1 MKFSNFFLVFIL
13 SFILFF
19 STSVSCYASDSD
31 KLDATGFNSWSL
43 DEKVQYVGLN
53 IVDFFTSFTGLLN
66 GDTTEYRKWL
76 LDYYARY
83 PEAGVDNF
91 YEYVANGLSFDDD
104 TQTWELSDYLVE
116 FCNSIVVDYND
127 RVTMVY
133 RYPLNKA
140 NIDASGF
147 PNKIFLDAFISV
159 MQAFPDCYFYIESD
173 YRGNYDACDRVSGTT
188 SATVWP
194 NHYIINIVK
203 SPFAGVN
210 AYPDLV
216 TTPVTLYDENWEVCK
231 VAKIALC
238 SSDNY
243 ATADNITYF
252 SIDNIYYYNA
262 YRRYDGTLYSS
273 FDDFVNSELSYVFNA
288 TDVSMCNQFS
298 WKRTLSD
305 FKTPYSVSNDPIN
318 VYKTVAD
325 MKKDIGS
332 QLIGSYTD
340 TYTGT
345 PVQTITQSE
354 INNIVNNYYPSD
366 PDDDPGGGSSSGSDD
381 SGGSSSG
388 GSGIIDGLGKL
399 FGAIGNI
406 IDKLFGFVLGLLSKV
421 VDFFGSILEMF
432 TDTLMKLIDI
442 IPTGFNEF
450 LAAMFPYI
458 PEEWITIAEFILLVS
473 AIGCVVALFKR

>member
-1 MKFSNFFLVFIL
+1 MNAKTNKIYPFIKYSFLKRLLIILLVIIIAFTSSFKPKEVKAVVPVIAGIAAVAGIVLTVTGIAVNATVLSDWFSNKKGMNEE
-13 SFILFF
+13 
-19 STSVSCYASDSD
+19 D
-31 KLDATGFNSWSL
+31 
-43 DEKVQYVGLN
+43 
-53 IVDFFTSFTGLLN
+53 
-66 GDTTEYRKWL
+66 
-76 LDYYARY
+76 
-83 PEAGVDNF
+83 
-91 YEYVANGLSFDDD
+91 
-104 TQTWELSDYLVE
+104 
-116 FCNSIVVDYND
+116 VVDYFNNNISVDGDGNYIFTDDATMVIND
-127 RVTMVY
+127 FLTDYNDSVTMVY
-133 RYPLNKA
+133 RYPLNKS
-140 NIDASGF
+140 NIDASNF
-147 PNKIFLDAFISV
+147 PNKIFLDTFISL
-159 MQAFPDCYFYIESD
+159 MQAFPDCYFYVESD
-173 YRGNYDACDRVSGTT
+173 YRGNYDAYDRVSGTKST
-188 SATVWP
+188 TVWP
-194 NHYIINIVK
+194 NHYIINVVK

-298 WKRTLSD
+298 WKRTLTD

-332 QLIGSYTD
+332 QVIGSYTPD
-340 TYTGT
+340 YTGT
-345 PVQTITQSE
+345 PNFNITQTD
-354 INNIVNNYYPSD
+354 IDNCVNNYYPSD
-366 PDDDPGGGSSSGSDD
+366 PDDDPGGGSVSDD
-381 SGGSSSG
+381 SGGSGSG

-432 TDTLMKLIDI
+432 TETLTKLIDI
-442 IPTGFNEF
+442 IPSGFNEF